1 MLCHI
6 LKHDIRENSDHS
18 RYFNDWFVCP
28 YTCILCTCITQH
40 NQWCTIDL
48 WYLRV
53 DLVVLHVVEKFHQ
66 REHALVLVQFILFY
80 LLLSHQIRGHLLH
93 INCIMLVQ
101 ITLQSTCYAQ
111 VFLPEVQVTWT
122 PLFEVPPK

>member
-1 MLCHI
+1 MPHFETC
-6 LKHDIRENSDHS
+6 DIRENSDHL

-28 YTCILCTCITQH
+28 YTCILCTCITQR

-66 REHALVLVQFILFY
+66 REHALMLVQFILLY
-80 LLLSHQIRGHLLH
+80 LLLSHQI
-93 INCIMLVQ
+93 
-101 ITLQSTCYAQ
+101 
-111 VFLPEVQVTWT
+111 
-122 PLFEVPPK
+122 